1 MEKICIVKRRQQY
14 TQEEVK
20 RTVQNSQN
28 VTLPLGFD
36 VSDTA
41 MNNRHEFPGE
51 KAVEEF
57 NDESGHIISII
68 MTNEQSSMLQ
78 SSSEYIRDLLSGRK
92 SDPSLYL
99 SRSPDGR
106 IIFNFCLH
114 ESPAVRML
122 RSDQVCQMLQISRS
136 FLQKLVHEKTLKS
149 YKLGRLRRFALEDI
163 LDYLIN
169 NEELDRHIDV
179 Y

>member
-14 TQEEVK
+14 VPEEVK
-20 RTVQNSQN
+20 PTVQDSQN
-28 VTLPLGFD
+28 VTLPLGIE
-36 VSDTA
+36 VSGTVVD
-41 MNNRHEFPGE
+41 NRHEFPGE

-57 NDESGHIISII
+57 NDESGHVISII

-78 SSSEYIRDLLSGRK
+78 LSEYIRDLLSGRRN
-92 SDPSLYL
+92 DPSLYL
-99 SRSPDGR
+99 NRSPDGR

-114 ESPAVRML
+114 ESLTVRML
-122 RSDQVCQMLQISRS
+122 RFDQVCQMLQISRS

-149 YKLGRLRRFALEDI
+149 YKLGRLRRFVMEDI
-163 LDYLIN
+163 LDYLIS
-169 NEELDRHIDV
+169 NEELDRHIDG

>member
-14 TQEEVK
+14 SPEEVK
-20 RTVQNSQN
+20 PTVQD
-28 VTLPLGFD
+28 VTLPLRIE
-36 VSDTA
+36 VSGIAVD
-41 MNNRHEFPGE
+41 NLHELTE
-51 KAVEEF
+51 KKTVEEF

-78 SSSEYIRDLLSGRK
+78 SSEYIRDLLSGRR

-99 SRSPDGR
+99 NRSPDGR
-106 IIFNFCLH
+106 IIFNFCIH
-114 ESPAVRML
+114 ESLTVHML
-122 RSDQVCQMLQISRS
+122 RYDQVCQMLQISRS

-149 YKLGRLRRFALEDI
+149 YKLGRLRRFAMEDI
-163 LDYLIN
+163 LDYLIS
-169 NEELDRHIDV
+169 NEELNRHIDG

>member
-20 RTVQNSQN
+20 RTVQDSQN
-28 VTLPLGFD
+28 VTLPLEFE
-36 VSDTA
+36 VSGTA
-41 MNNRHEFPGE
+41 VDNHHELPE
-51 KAVEEF
+51 KNIVEEF

-68 MTNEQSSMLQ
+68 MTNEQSSILQ
-78 SSSEYIRDLLSGRK
+78 SSEHIRDLLNGRK
-92 SDPSLYL
+92 SDHSLYL
-99 SRSPDGR
+99 NRSPDGR

-114 ESPAVRML
+114 ESPTVHML
-122 RSDQVCQMLQISRS
+122 RFDQVCQILQISRS

-163 LDYLIN
+163 LDYLIT

-179 Y
+179 S